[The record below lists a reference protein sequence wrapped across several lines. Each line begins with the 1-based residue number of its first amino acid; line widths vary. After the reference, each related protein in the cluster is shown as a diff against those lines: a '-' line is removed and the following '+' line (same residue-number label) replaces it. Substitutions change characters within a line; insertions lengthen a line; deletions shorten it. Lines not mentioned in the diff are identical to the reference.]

1 MNEDIFQG
9 YKGKALEVLKKYNVQ
24 VWDDADIETTRG
36 HFSGKILP
44 RAEIPTVY
52 ISY

>member
-24 VWDDADIETTRG
+24 VWDDADIELRAVI
-36 HFSGKILP
+36 FQGKYFPVP
-44 RAEIPTVY
+44 RIPTVY